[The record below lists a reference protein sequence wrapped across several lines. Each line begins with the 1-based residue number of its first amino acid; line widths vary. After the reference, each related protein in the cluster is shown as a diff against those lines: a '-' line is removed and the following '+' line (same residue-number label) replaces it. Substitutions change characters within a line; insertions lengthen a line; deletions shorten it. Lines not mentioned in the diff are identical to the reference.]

1 MHAQIVLFDG
11 FDPLDVI
18 APYEV
23 LYAGGA
29 ASDGAVT
36 VELVSAEGP
45 REVVS
50 GTGSLVLRATGAL
63 DPGRAGLVLV
73 PGASG
78 RVGEPGEVP
87 DHDAGAGEWRQ
98 DEFIPVLLGRTLTTE
113 LPALMKSALDNPA
126 VTVAAVCGGSL
137 VLAMAGLLEGRHATT
152 HHMGLDML
160 DATGVHA
167 AEGIWDLSLS
177 TPIGTIKAVV
187 ELRRTDGILSGFA
200 HGAGEEVPLSEVFL
214 DGDRLTWKQ
223 AVTRPVRLNLAFAL
237 TVDGDTLTGTSMAG
251 RLPAS
256 KVTGRR
262 RIVPATTERRP

>member
-23 LYAGGA
+23 LYAGGT
-29 ASDGAVT
+29 ASAGAVS

-45 REVVS
+45 REVIS
-50 GTGSLVLRATGAL
+50 GTGGLMLRATAAL
-63 DPGRAGLVLV
+63 DPARAGLILV

-87 DHDAGAGEWRQ
+87 DHDAGAGEWQQ

-113 LPALMKSALDNPA
+113 LPALLTAAMENPE
-126 VTVAAVCGGSL
+126 VTVSAVCGGSL

-160 DATGVHA
+160 DATGAHA
-167 AEGIWDLSLS
+167 VNARVVDDGDLVTGAGVTSGLDLGLYLLERELGPRIAHAVEGL
-177 TPIGTIKAVV
+177 
-187 ELRRTDGILSGFA
+187 FA
-200 HGAGEEVPLSEVFL
+200 H
-214 DGDRLTWKQ
+214 
-223 AVTRPVRLNLAFAL
+223 
-237 TVDGDTLTGTSMAG
+237 
-251 RLPAS
+251 
-256 KVTGRR
+256 
-262 RIVPATTERRP
+262 ERRGTVWRATGPAPARL